1 MLEIC
6 IYFLFYSNN
15 IIKYLFGSKMIPVIT
30 IFNFEYSHYIIEDLS
45 YTSFHITMKLIYIEN
60 VLSFIVIFDNIS

>member
-1 MLEIC
+1 
-6 IYFLFYSNN
+6 
-15 IIKYLFGSKMIPVIT
+15 MIPVIT